1 MGVNRA
7 LIFGMSG
14 CEEGRR
20 DGTFKV
26 APARLPA
33 LLEAPFFLLPL
44 WEKVARTK
52 SVPDEG
58 SASAERDP
66 SPALASLGHP
76 LPQGERE
83 KLTPPP
89 RIAARA
95 CAGAWKNC
103 HPKPWSARW
112 HRPASHGRRC
122 VPC

>member
-76 LPQGERE
+76 LPQGERGSLRSRHE
-83 KLTPPP
+83 FSQI
-89 RIAARA
+89 RISNSRTLFQT
-95 CAGAWKNC
+95 
-103 HPKPWSARW
+103 
-112 HRPASHGRRC
+112 
-122 VPC
+122 